1 MVYIT
6 AHVVYIA
13 AHVVYTT
20 VHVVYTTAHVVYTAE
35 HVVYTTAHVVYTTA
49 HVVYTAAHHTTGTRR
64 QYPSIKKIKNTVPI
78 KEKGKKGNTVPI
90 KKSTPH
96 DRHHKT
102 VVQCDAG
109 CVTRDMTH
117 FCVTHTYVYMP

>member
-1 MVYIT
+1 MCKCAHHTTGACLVVYIT

-49 HVVYTAAHHTTGTRR
+49 HVVYTAAHHTTGTRK
-64 QYPSIKKIKNTVPI
+64 QYPSRKKIKNTVPI
-78 KEKGKKGNTVPI
+78 TKKEKKGKY
-90 KKSTPH
+90 STH
-96 DRHHKT
+96 QEKHT
-102 VVQCDAG
+102 
-109 CVTRDMTH
+109 TRQAPQDSSA
-117 FCVTHTYVYMP
+117 V